1 MYSQG
6 ETFYYDIDGDD
17 YELTVLEN
25 LVLED
30 KEYIVAEDFDGDL
43 HVFSIDEDDEELYL
57 VEDKK
62 EFRMVVDY
70 WKEECLLDEDI
81 SDFDDDPY
89 YDREEDEI
97 EKFDDEMFFDDE
109 LGSTENEEYL

>member
-25 LVLED
+25 FVLDD
-30 KEYIVAEDFDGDL
+30 KEYIIAEDFDGDI
-43 HVFSIDEDDEELYL
+43 HIFFTNEDEDEICL

-62 EFRMVVDY
+62 EFRTVVDY

-81 SDFDDDPY
+81 SDFDDDSY
-89 YDREEDEI
+89 YDREDSEVEHV
-97 EKFDDEMFFDDE
+97 FDDEDFFGE
-109 LGSTENEEYL
+109 KIENEDDYF

>member
-1 MYSQG
+1 MMYSQG

-25 LVLED
+25 FVLD
-30 KEYIVAEDFDGDL
+30 GKEYILAEDIDGDL
-43 HVFSIDEDDEELYL
+43 HVFYVDEDEEELYL

-62 EFRMVVDY
+62 EFRKVVDY

-81 SDFDDDPY
+81 SDFEDDEY
-89 YDREEDEI
+89 YDREDNELDHD
-97 EKFDDEMFFDDE
+97 FDDEFFEDSEHDE
-109 LGSTENEEYL
+109 YEYI

>member
-43 HVFSIDEDDEELYL
+43 HVFSFDEDDEELYMI
-57 VEDKK
+57 EDKK

-81 SDFDDDPY
+81 SDFDDDY
-89 YDREEDEI
+89 YDREPDIEQELDNEI
-97 EKFDDEMFFDDE
+97 FFDDE
-109 LGSTENEEYL
+109 IEIESIENEYF

>member
-1 MYSQG
+1 MYSHG

-25 LVLED
+25 FVLD
-30 KEYIVAEDFDGDL
+30 SKEYVLAEDIDGDL
-43 HVFSIDEDDEELYL
+43 HAFYVDEDEEELCL

-62 EFRMVVDY
+62 EFRKVVDY

-81 SDFDDDPY
+81 NDFEDDEY
-89 YDREEDEI
+89 YDREDNELEHD
-97 EKFDDEMFFDDE
+97 FDDEFFED
-109 LGSTENEEYL
+109 SENDEYL